1 MTHNNTLSV
10 AISRDEDAQH
20 DLVLS
25 FGTKGTTISGLSE
38 ADLLEIRSAIDCAII
53 KGEDDAHARL
63 VDAAPELLKALVEN
77 IWHGDY
83 EAPHEA
89 YLDGSKLLYRIV
101 GVDWDDYE
109 SRDEGYEKVLDMI
122 AKTTGGT
129 RHA

>member
-1 MTHNNTLSV
+1 MAHNNTLSV

-25 FGTKGTTISGLSE
+25 FGTKGTIISGLSE
-38 ADLLEIRSAIDCAII
+38 ADLLEIRSAIDCAIS
-53 KGEDDAHARL
+53 KGEDDTHARL
-63 VDAAPELLKALVEN
+63 IAAAPELFKALVEN

-101 GVDWDDYE
+101 GEDWDDYE
-109 SRDEGYEKVLDMI
+109 SRDEADKKVRDMI
-122 AKTTGGT
+122 AKTTGGA
-129 RHA
+129 R

>member
-20 DLVLS
+20 ELALS
-25 FGTKGTTISGLSE
+25 FGSKGTIISGLSE
-38 ADLLEIRSAIDCAII
+38 ADLLEIRSAIDCATS

-63 VDAAPELLKALVEN
+63 IAAAPELFKALVEN

-89 YLDGSKLLYRIV
+89 YVDGSKLLYRIV
-101 GVDWDDYE
+101 GADWDDYE
-109 SRDEGYEKVLDMI
+109 SHDEADKKVRDMI
-122 AKTTGGT
+122 AKTTGGA
-129 RHA
+129 R

>member
-1 MTHNNTLSV
+1 MTHNNMLSV

-25 FGTKGTTISGLSE
+25 FGTKGTIISGLSE
-38 ADLLEIRSAIDCAII
+38 ADLLEIRSAIDCATS

-63 VDAAPELLKALVEN
+63 IAAAPELFKALVEN

-83 EAPHEA
+83 EAPLEA

-101 GVDWDDYE
+101 GADWDDYE
-109 SRDEGYEKVLDMI
+109 SRDEADKKVRDMI
-122 AKTTGGT
+122 AKTTGGA
-129 RHA
+129 R